1 MSRFTTGK
9 LDRRLEAMVTGPL
22 DEVIT
27 EVAKELA
34 GTKNPRQFR
43 SKAVRL
49 LLTEAAEARENKK
62 ARAARGTRDKVGV
75 EA

>member
-1 MSRFTTGK
+1 MSKFETGK
-9 LDRRLEAMVTGPL
+9 LDRRLEAMVNGAL

-34 GTKNPRQFR
+34 GTRNPKMFR
-43 SKAVRL
+43 SKAARKL
-49 LLTEAAEARENKK
+49 LAEAAEARANKR
-62 ARAARGTRDKVGV
+62 ARAGRKVGA